1 MIFMYARYWKIY
13 SLSVR
18 KFGFSVQFHKQ
29 FLVDSYVH
37 RRRDGCTEFRY
48 WSIKSNWWHWKDSK
62 SDRCFQVK
70 SSRSGLANMARH
82 ISRSDG
88 NIGEE
93 NMHNILS
100 ENQFADAWRSRSIAA
115 DVNNEG
121 ESLKIAKWKSKPT
134 QWWVQYHLDELQ
146 KKHSSYNKKI
156 IRKFSTIEGL
166 MYSLKNIETIRDQM
180 QQLDDIFKA
189 MLDVQKEYNSL
200 LPAEEEPKKEVKNG
214 LMKLIITSALFWREN
229 QILFKNIKQ

>member
-1 MIFMYARYWKIY
+1 
-13 SLSVR
+13 
-18 KFGFSVQFHKQ
+18 
-29 FLVDSYVH
+29 
-37 RRRDGCTEFRY
+37 
-48 WSIKSNWWHWKDSK
+48 
-62 SDRCFQVK
+62 
-70 SSRSGLANMARH
+70 MARH

-146 KKHSSYNKKI
+146 KKHSSYNKKT

-214 LMKLIITSALFWREN
+214 LMKLIITSTLFWREN